1 MQFECLGFTFEQY
14 DNYRNNIASGINTV
28 VLGCTLAGSCGIIF
42 ILLNIAVSAYT
53 EKKSNGDGTA
63 AFSFPKIALCTIVAG
78 LLVTTVN
85 TFILRVFVP
94 AWADRA
100 LLVLLVPRVIE
111 EVIVRLAQAYI
122 ISLLWTAVSRSPIF
136 SKLG

>member
-1 MQFECLGFTFEQY
+1 MQFECLGFTFTQS
-14 DNYRNNIASGINTV
+14 DTYRKNLASGINTV
-28 VLGCTLAGSCGIIF
+28 VLGCTLAGSFGIIF

-53 EKKSNGDGTA
+53 EKKSSGDGKA
-63 AFSFPKIALCTIVAG
+63 AFSFLKIALCTVVAG

-85 TFILRVFVP
+85 TFILRIFVP

-100 LLVLLVPRVIE
+100 LLVLLIPRVIE

-122 ISLLWTAVSRSPIF
+122 ISLLWTAVSHSPIF